1 MANDTGTKATDGMGG
16 EGYYDSHSAIQG
28 NAVEQQAARLRRAVQ
43 ALDLDMP
50 ELTIIDY
57 GCGPGRNSMAAF
69 RAVLDEVRKHNGELP
84 IVAVHTDQIS
94 NDWNDLVAN
103 IQGRDGYLNDAR
115 DVRVVISAGSFF
127 DTVASPATI
136 DLGMSFMASH
146 WLDGAI
152 SLVSPDTLFFADM
165 TGTARKEIAVI
176 ADGHWTRF
184 MRRRS
189 DEVRPGGWLV
199 IEAMSSI
206 KDPDDRSGLAAG
218 GHRLYRAFWQIADGM
233 VADGLVERNHLDAFV
248 FPIYFRELHEIR
260 APLERE
266 DDLKA
271 AFEIVELENELI
283 PNPYVETW
291 RRNGDDAAYAKAYA
305 AFARGFSE
313 SAFRNGLFNLSA
325 NAENSAEALT
335 ETFFKRLEDLFRAE
349 PGDHI
354 FDNHSMTLV
363 VRRRQT

>member
-1 MANDTGTKATDGMGG
+1 MTANDPGSKATDGMGG

-43 ALDLDMP
+43 ALDRGRQ
-50 ELTIIDY
+50 EITVIDY

-69 RAVLDEVRKHNGELP
+69 RAVLDEVRKHHGDLP
-84 IVAVHTDQIS
+84 IVAVHNDQIS

-103 IQGRDGYLNDAR
+103 IQGPDGYLNDV
-115 DVRVVISAGSFF
+115 DGVRVVVSAGSFF

-146 WLDGAI
+146 WLDGATSI
-152 SLVSPDTLFFADM
+152 ISPDTLFFADM
-165 TGTARKEIAVI
+165 TGPARDEIAAI
-176 ADGHWTRF
+176 ADDHWTRF
-184 MRRRS
+184 MRRRAR
-189 DEVRPGGWLV
+189 EVRPGGWLV
-199 IEAMSSI
+199 FEAMSSI

-233 VADGLVERNHLDAFV
+233 VDEGLVERAHLDAFV
-248 FPIYFRELHEIR
+248 FPVYFRELHEIR

-283 PNPYVETW
+283 PNPYVEAW
-291 RRNGDDAAYAKAYA
+291 RRDGDDTVYAKAYA

-325 NAENSAEALT
+325 TEDNGADALT
-335 ETFFKRLEDLFRAE
+335 ETFYARLEDLFRTE
-349 PGDHI
+349 PDDHI

-363 VRRRQT
+363 VRRR